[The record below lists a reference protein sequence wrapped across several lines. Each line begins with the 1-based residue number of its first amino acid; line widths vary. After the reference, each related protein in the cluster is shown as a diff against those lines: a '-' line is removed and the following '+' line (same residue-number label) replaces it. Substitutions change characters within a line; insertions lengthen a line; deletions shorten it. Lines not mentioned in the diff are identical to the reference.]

1 MKEDADTAKPEKGDD
16 NKAEQYFALRSF
28 FQDSWIQVPDGETH
42 SRIMKPRAPKQE
54 EVKLPRDDSDK
65 FQDADAAEH
74 KAHETNKFANVPQAS
89 AVYLP
94 YFCFSTCHNEAR
106 DKLKDPTKLKAY
118 QELLV
123 AYNGL
128 VIHESPTLD
137 EWYYHFAKDD
147 QKSVNDRNTRNQEQV
162 VTKFLKEREKAKK
175 YESNAEVAGQAS
187 KRPKPAEPRSDDHWI
202 VLRVNQIWI
211 WNFANKWII
220 TASSC
225 SLDDSQETLVE
236 GILRQL
242 KKQVEYG
249 GSDSQ
254 PGTTEAMK
262 ELIVEYCVASYERKP
277 IQEPKMSIGQIF
289 SHYMNRI
296 GRDETTLFQMLRRGA
311 IDGGESQDT
320 ADLEEPTT
328 SLPDEYTD
336 RGTVG
341 EEKMRESIKLAEK
354 LVADI
359 NDVRDELNI
368 LKSAARFQKKVQI
381 DLAGNNAKSTNLS
394 ADYVENDIKEMDDVA
409 ERIQSALDATL
420 SLQQSQ
426 IANNQTEIAR
436 QQNTVLM
443 TFTAATIFF
452 LPLSFLTSLFALDAE
467 KFSQTP
473 VWMFVVI
480 FIVSLGVTAIILVL
494 ALSANK
500 FIAMKNKKGPPA
512 SSPGMKGQ
520 KGSSV
525 AEGSFAEASPEGA
538 AKTVKTKGE
547 GGLSG
552 RLMHRHGRTKLGDQ
566 ELGNMK

>member
-1 MKEDADTAKPEKGDD
+1 MQDLMLRIMKEDADTAKPEKGDD

-175 YESNAEVAGQAS
+175 YESNAE
-187 KRPKPAEPRSDDHWI
+187 
-202 VLRVNQIWI
+202 
-211 WNFANKWII
+211 
-220 TASSC
+220 
-225 SLDDSQETLVE
+225 
-236 GILRQL
+236 
-242 KKQVEYG
+242 
-249 GSDSQ
+249 
-254 PGTTEAMK
+254 
-262 ELIVEYCVASYERKP
+262 
-277 IQEPKMSIGQIF
+277 
-289 SHYMNRI
+289 

-409 ERIQSALDATL
+409 ERIQSA
-420 SLQQSQ
+420 
-426 IANNQTEIAR
+426 TEIAR

>member
-1 MKEDADTAKPEKGDD
+1 MQDLMLRIMKEDADTAKPEKGDD

-202 VLRVNQIWI
+202 VLRV
-211 WNFANKWII
+211 
-220 TASSC
+220 
-225 SLDDSQETLVE
+225 
-236 GILRQL
+236 
-242 KKQVEYG
+242 EYG

-409 ERIQSALDATL
+409 ERIQSA
-420 SLQQSQ
+420 
-426 IANNQTEIAR
+426 TEIAR